1 MTESPILA
9 TLGAL
14 LLFLVHVGV
23 IARVIL
29 RPHREPA
36 SRIAWIVVIITLPV
50 IGIVAYLLLGETNI
64 GRRRVRRMREVL
76 ATMPDV
82 ADAPG
87 ADAANGSAA
96 NPGALHPSVSRRA
109 FGQWFRTCGRQSCA
123 TCCPDS
129 NASIESMVADIDAAT
144 GPRAPD
150 LLYLAAG

>member
-9 TLGAL
+9 TLGAFF
-14 LLFLVHVGV
+14 LFLLHVAV

-64 GRRRVRRMREVL
+64 GRRRVRRMQEVL
-76 ATMPDV
+76 AAMPDV
-82 ADAPG
+82 AEAPG
-87 ADAANGSAA
+87 AEAPAFQPQIPERYMHLFRVGRSVNGFEPVGGNHAR
-96 NPGALHPSVSRRA
+96 LLR
-109 FGQWFRTCGRQSCA
+109 
-123 TCCPDS
+123 DS
-129 NASIESMVADIDAAT
+129 NASIESMVADIDAAH
-144 GPRAPD
+144 GSRASD